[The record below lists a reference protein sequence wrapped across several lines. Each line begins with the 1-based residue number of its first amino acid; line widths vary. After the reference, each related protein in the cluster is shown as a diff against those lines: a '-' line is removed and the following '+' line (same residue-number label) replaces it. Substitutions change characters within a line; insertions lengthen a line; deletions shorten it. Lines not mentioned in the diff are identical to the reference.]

1 MHKKWMSEFRKS
13 FLFKL
18 ARLYQLNGETAK
30 AEHYYQKELA
40 ILIHNND
47 LDGQK
52 RTLKRLLEVSQKLG
66 NNIEAEQISKRLK
79 EIELQLTQIGQQV

>member
-1 MHKKWMSEFRKS
+1 M
-13 FLFKL
+13 
-18 ARLYQLNGETAK
+18 LN
-30 AEHYYQKELA
+30 QKELA

-52 RTLKRLLEVSQKLG
+52 RTLKRLLEVSQTLG

-79 EIELQLTQIGQQV
+79 EIEFQLTQIGLQV